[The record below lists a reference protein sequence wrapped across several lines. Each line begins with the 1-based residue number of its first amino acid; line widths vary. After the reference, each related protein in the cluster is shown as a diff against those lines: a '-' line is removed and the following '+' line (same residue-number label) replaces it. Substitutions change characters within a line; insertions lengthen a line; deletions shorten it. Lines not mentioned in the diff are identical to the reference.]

1 MTKKEKAVALMDE
14 LLRTGALSQEHY
26 DTLLAGF
33 EAETETRAETPFG
46 TIVVKKAVDDEHPGF
61 YIDLRMPGCDSEP
74 EGMPDAPLALVEFS
88 ADDWGMQDG
97 DASIVTR
104 VWKDIQNEDASEHIV
119 HEGLTEY
126 FKEE

>member
-46 TIVVKKAVDDEHPGF
+46 TIVVKKAVDDEHLASTSTCACLAVTASRRGCRTPRWPSLSSRRMIGVCRMAMPALSPGF
-61 YIDLRMPGCDSEP
+61 GKISRMRTPPSTSSTKG
-74 EGMPDAPLALVEFS
+74 
-88 ADDWGMQDG
+88 
-97 DASIVTR
+97 
-104 VWKDIQNEDASEHIV
+104 
-119 HEGLTEY
+119 
-126 FKEE
+126 